1 MLMNTARARTLM
13 EADGIDGVISATLES
28 NFYLSGIWQHGQEV
42 FPRDGEAYTVAAAD
56 NPAGGAVV

>member
-28 NFYLSGIWQHGQEV
+28 NS
-42 FPRDGEAYTVAAAD
+42 T
-56 NPAGGAVV
+56 